1 MNIAHFNL
9 AHAATDTEIYE
20 HKTAA
25 SHLTEFTQACHKA
38 LLTCPSVIQHLA
50 VKREIDLQTICEH
63 TICYFDVAL
72 PLFSETYHN
81 AHEIAYQS
89 FEELRGC
96 ITVPIDHDG
105 ETVGIQGE
113 LFNAK
118 SDNAP
123 NNHLL
128 SPSLVTEPFHFSKSV
143 LRCVSQ
149 LDVLALQK
157 HGYQNSFCDLSGSVS
172 ELTLDRLHRL
182 GAEVLVYFTDAYGAD
197 FDVSR
202 AQELSNYYCIRL
214 CEVKLPFALSNFGLW
229 DIYQW
234 QLFDKRLSAALHAS
248 GTYNERYQA

>member
-9 AHAATDTEIYE
+9 AHAVTYPEVYE
-20 HKTAA
+20 YKTAA
-25 SHLTEFTQACHKA
+25 SQLTKFTQACHKT
-38 LLTCPSVIQHLA
+38 LLTCPNVIQYLA
-50 VKREIDLQTICEH
+50 IKREIDLKTICEH
-63 TICYFDVAL
+63 SIGYFDVAL
-72 PLFSETYHN
+72 PLYAKTYN
-81 AHEIAYQS
+81 KAHEIAYQS

-96 ITVPIDHDG
+96 ITAPIDCGG

-118 SDNAP
+118 SHMAP

-149 LDVLALQK
+149 LDVFALQK

-172 ELTLDRLHRL
+172 ELTLDCLHRL

-202 AQELSNYYCIRL
+202 AEELSNYYRIRL

-234 QLFDKRLSAALHAS
+234 LLFDKRLTTALKDCGA
-248 GTYNERYQA
+248 YNERYQA

>member
-9 AHAATDTEIYE
+9 AHDVTYTKVYE

-25 SHLTEFTQACHKA
+25 SQLTEFTQACHKT
-38 LLTCPSVIQHLA
+38 LLACPNVIQYLA
-50 VKREIDLQTICEH
+50 LKREIDLQTICEH
-63 TICYFDVAL
+63 TIGYFEKAL
-72 PLFSETYHN
+72 PLMNDDKYQAINYH
-81 AHEIAYQS
+81 A
-89 FEELRGC
+89 FEELSGC
-96 ITVPIDHDG
+96 ITVPIDRDG

-202 AQELSNYYCIRL
+202 AQELSNYYRIRL